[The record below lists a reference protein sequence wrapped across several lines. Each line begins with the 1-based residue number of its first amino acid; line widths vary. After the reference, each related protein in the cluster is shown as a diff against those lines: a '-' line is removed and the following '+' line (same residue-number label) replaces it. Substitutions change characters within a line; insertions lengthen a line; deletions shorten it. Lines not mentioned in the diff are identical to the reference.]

1 MDNCTLDCIQI
12 MGNFTYEDT
21 CNFVQDQC
29 QQDSVQFIQGYYCIL
44 HQSFILFIIVAVI
57 FLWHQM
63 ALFVLLYL
71 ALNALTEHSLT
82 PAVENVITRFS
93 RTWLKIEISPTL
105 AGVTFLAFANGAPDV
120 LTAVLAGAST
130 SASTE
135 LIPFGSIFG
144 GALFS
149 TAYILSAVIF
159 QSQSKRLKVKS
170 NEILVPLSFYIFG
183 MGFLI
188 IISAA
193 YGKMNAYLASFLLV
207 AYVM

>member
-1 MDNCTLDCIQI
+1 
-12 MGNFTYEDT
+12 
-21 CNFVQDQC
+21 
-29 QQDSVQFIQGYYCIL
+29 
-44 HQSFILFIIVAVI
+44 
-57 FLWHQM
+57 
-63 ALFVLLYL
+63 
-71 ALNALTEHSLT
+71 
-82 PAVENVITRFS
+82 
-93 RTWLKIEISPTL
+93 L
-105 AGVTFLAFANGAPDV
+105 AGVTFLALANGAPDV

-159 QSQSKRLKVKS
+159 QSPSKRLKVKLD
-170 NEILVPLSFYIFG
+170 EIIVPLSFYIFG

-193 YGKMNAYLASFLLV
+193 YGKMNAYLASVLLV

>member
-44 HQSFILFIIVAVI
+44 HQSFILFTIVAVL
-57 FLWHQM
+57 FVWHQM

-105 AGVTFLAFANGAPDV
+105 AGVTFLALANGAPDV

-159 QSQSKRLKVKS
+159 QSPSKRLKVKLD
-170 NEILVPLSFYIFG
+170 EIIVPLSFYIFG

-193 YGKMNAYLASFLLV
+193 YGKMNAYLASVLLV